1 MSGEHEFIYYEDDS
15 DYSSEDSESRGY
27 GGMSGGIRETKYV
40 QAGTN
45 NVSDPYHYNEMMGI
59 SSAGGRSKH
68 LQRLAKAGE
77 IMSIAS
83 VGGKRPKIG
92 KQIAKAGKSVG
103 KAIYKEA
110 KPIIVA
116 EGKKALKEG
125 IKNMMANDDLEGAG
139 MKRGRG
145 RPRKNVM
152 VDSEIY
158 PHQDG
163 GKRQLGKKLGAMM
176 PDDLIQEGFKRG
188 LEFARQNSKSGGKFH
203 IGKALKKVAKNEY
216 AQDFASGAVGLGVGA
231 ATGNPLLAVGA
242 ATGTKAGLDAAS
254 GGKRGGGSTRG
265 AIVGKIMKE
274 KGLSLPLAS
283 KYVKEH
289 NLY

>member
-45 NVSDPYHYNEMMGI
+45 NVSDPYHYNKMMGI
-59 SSAGGRSKH
+59 ASAGGRGQH
-68 LQRLAKAGE
+68 LQSLAK
-77 IMSIAS
+77 
-83 VGGKRPKIG
+83 VGGRKPKIG
-92 KQIAKAGKSVG
+92 KTIAKAGKSVG

-110 KPIIVA
+110 KPILVA

>member
-59 SSAGGRSKH
+59 ASAGGRGQH
-68 LQRLAKAGE
+68 LQSLAK
-77 IMSIAS
+77 
-83 VGGKRPKIG
+83 VGGRKPKIG
-92 KQIAKAGKSVG
+92 KKIAKAGKSVG

-110 KPIIVA
+110 KPILVA

-158 PHQDG
+158 PHVDG
-163 GKRQLGKKLGAMM
+163 GKRQLGKKLGALM
-176 PDDLIQEGFKRG
+176 PEDLIQEGFKRG

-242 ATGTKAGLDAAS
+242 ATGTKAGMDAAS
-254 GGKRGGGSTRG
+254 GGKRGGGATRG

>member
-15 DYSSEDSESRGY
+15 DYSSEDSECEGY

-59 SSAGGRSKH
+59 ASAGGRGQH
-68 LQRLAKAGE
+68 LQSLAK
-77 IMSIAS
+77 
-83 VGGKRPKIG
+83 VGGRKPKIG
-92 KQIAKAGKSVG
+92 KQIAKVGKSVG

-125 IKNMMANDDLEGAG
+125 IKNMLANEQEEQMSGAG
-139 MKRGRG
+139 AKRGRG

-188 LEFARQNSKSGGKFH
+188 LEFARKQSKSGGKFH

-216 AQDFASGAVGLGVGA
+216 AQDFASGAVGLGVGY

-242 ATGTKAGLDAAS
+242 ATGTKAGMDAAAS
-254 GGKRGGGSTRG
+254 GGKRGGGATRG

-274 KGLSLPLAS
+274 KGLSLPAAS

>member
-59 SSAGGRSKH
+59 ASAGGRGQH
-68 LQRLAKAGE
+68 LQSLAK
-77 IMSIAS
+77 
-83 VGGKRPKIG
+83 VGGRKPKIG
-92 KQIAKAGKSVG
+92 KQIAKVGKSVG

-158 PHQDG
+158 PHVDG
-163 GKRQLGKKLGAMM
+163 GKRQLGKKLGALM
-176 PDDLIQEGFKRG
+176 PEDLIQEGFKRG

-242 ATGTKAGLDAAS
+242 ATGTKAGMDAAS
-254 GGKRGGGSTRG
+254 GGKRGGGATRG

>member
-1 MSGEHEFIYYEDDS
+1 MSGEHEFIHYEDDS

-59 SSAGGRSKH
+59 ASAGGRGQH
-68 LQRLAKAGE
+68 LQSLAK
-77 IMSIAS
+77 
-83 VGGKRPKIG
+83 VGGRKPKIG
-92 KQIAKAGKSVG
+92 KKIAKAGKSVG

-110 KPIIVA
+110 KPILVA

-242 ATGTKAGLDAAS
+242 ATGTKAGMDAAS
-254 GGKRGGGSTRG
+254 GGKRGGGATRG

>member
-1 MSGEHEFIYYEDDS
+1 MDERNFIYYEEGDYYTSSSDD
-15 DYSSEDSESRGY
+15 DDKSEYHHQGQMT
-27 GGMSGGIRETKYV
+27 GGTRATKYI
-40 QAGTN
+40 QAGATT
-45 NVSDPYHYNEMMGI
+45 VSNPYHFDEMMSI
-59 SSAGGRSKH
+59 ASAGGRG
-68 LQRLAKAGE
+68 RLVA
-77 IMSIAS
+77 SS
-83 VGGKRPKIG
+83 VGGKKIG
-92 KQIAKAGKSVG
+92 KKISNVGKSVG

-110 KPIIVA
+110 KPILVA
-116 EGKKALKEG
+116 EGKKALKQG
-125 IKNMMANDDLEGAG
+125 IQNMLEHENQEPASGAG
-139 MKRGRG
+139 FKRPRG
-145 RPRKNVM
+145 RPK
-152 VDSEIY
+152 IAAQHLI

-163 GKRQLGKKLGAMM
+163 GKRQLGKKLGALM
-176 PDDLIQEGFKRG
+176 PEDLIQEGFKRG
-188 LEFARQNSKSGGKFH
+188 LEFARKNSKSGGKFH

-242 ATGTKAGLDAAS
+242 ATGTKAGMDAAS
-254 GGKRGGGSTRG
+254 GGKRGGGATRG

>member
-59 SSAGGRSKH
+59 ASAGGRSQH
-68 LQRLAKAGE
+68 LQSLAK
-77 IMSIAS
+77 
-83 VGGKRPKIG
+83 VGGRKPKIG
-92 KQIAKAGKSVG
+92 KKIAKAGKSVG

-158 PHQDG
+158 PHVDG
-163 GKRQLGKKLGAMM
+163 GKRQLGKKLGALM
-176 PDDLIQEGFKRG
+176 PEDLIQEGFKRG

-242 ATGTKAGLDAAS
+242 ATGTKAGMDAAS
-254 GGKRGGGSTRG
+254 GGKRGGGATRG

>member
-59 SSAGGRSKH
+59 ASAGGRGQH
-68 LQRLAKAGE
+68 LQSLAK
-77 IMSIAS
+77 
-83 VGGKRPKIG
+83 VGGRKPKIG
-92 KQIAKAGKSVG
+92 KQIAKVGKSVG

-158 PHQDG
+158 PHVDG
-163 GKRQLGKKLGAMM
+163 GKRQLGKKLGALM
-176 PDDLIQEGFKRG
+176 PEDLIQEGFKRG

-242 ATGTKAGLDAAS
+242 ATGTKAGMDAAS
-254 GGKRGGGSTRG
+254 GGKRGGGATKG

-274 KGLSLPLAS
+274 KGLSLPAAS

>member
-59 SSAGGRSKH
+59 ASAGGRGQH
-68 LQRLAKAGE
+68 LQSLAK
-77 IMSIAS
+77 
-83 VGGKRPKIG
+83 VGGRKPKIG
-92 KQIAKAGKSVG
+92 KTIAKAGKSVG

-110 KPIIVA
+110 KPILVA

>member
-59 SSAGGRSKH
+59 ASAGGRGQH
-68 LQRLAKAGE
+68 LQSLAK
-77 IMSIAS
+77 
-83 VGGKRPKIG
+83 VGGRKPKIG
-92 KQIAKAGKSVG
+92 KKIAKAGKSVG

-158 PHQDG
+158 PHVDG
-163 GKRQLGKKLGAMM
+163 GKRQLGKKLGALM
-176 PDDLIQEGFKRG
+176 PEDLIQEGFKRG

-242 ATGTKAGLDAAS
+242 ATGTKAGMDAAS
-254 GGKRGGGSTRG
+254 GGKRGGGATRG